1 MRLLMAREFINPPD
15 LATPPSN
22 IYNHVV
28 KVGTT
33 VYISGQVSR
42 DMNGRTSH
50 VGDPEAQIREVWAN
64 LEIAVKAAG
73 GSLKDIVKTTTY
85 VVGAENLGKIRAARL
100 SLLPPDGRPTSTTL
114 LVAGL
119 ADPELL
125 VEVEAIAVLGD

>member
-1 MRLLMAREFINPPD
+1 MAREFINPPD

>member
-1 MRLLMAREFINPPD
+1 MALEFINPPD
-15 LATPPSN
+15 QATPPSD

-33 VYISGQVSR
+33 GYISGQVSR

-85 VVGAENLGKIRAARL
+85 VVGAENLGNYGRTLVPFAPRQKTDQHHIVGSWL
-100 SLLPPDGRPTSTTL
+100 S
-114 LVAGL
+114 
-119 ADPELL
+119 
-125 VEVEAIAVLGD
+125 

>member
-1 MRLLMAREFINPPD
+1 MAREFINPPD

-42 DMNGRTSH
+42 DINGRTSH

>member
-1 MRLLMAREFINPPD
+1 MAREFINPPD

-33 VYISGQVSR
+33 LYISGQVSR

>member
-1 MRLLMAREFINPPD
+1 MAREFINPPD
-15 LATPPSN
+15 LAPPPSN

-85 VVGAENLGKIRAARL
+85 VVGPENLGKIRAARL

-119 ADPELL
+119 ADPDLL

>member
-1 MRLLMAREFINPPD
+1 MAREFINPPD

-119 ADPELL
+119 ADPDLL
-125 VEVEAIAVLGD
+125 VEVEAIAVVGD

>member
-1 MRLLMAREFINPPD
+1 MAREFINPPD

-119 ADPELL
+119 ADPDLM